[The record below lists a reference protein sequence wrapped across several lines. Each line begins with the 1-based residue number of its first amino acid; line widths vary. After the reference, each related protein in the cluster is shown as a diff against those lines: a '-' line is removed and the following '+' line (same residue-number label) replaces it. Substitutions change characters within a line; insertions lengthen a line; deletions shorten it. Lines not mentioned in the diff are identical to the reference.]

1 MTPVESKGQTLVDD
15 PAARLLVKDAHSRMY
30 KWPASFA
37 GYRAHVTLNEDGQSV
52 VGMESYVNEYL
63 EVNGIWM
70 PLRRCMSFGE
80 NGVVKMRVIEL
91 SQHEVW

>member
-1 MTPVESKGQTLVDD
+1 MTPVENKGQALVDD

-37 GYRAHVTLNEDGQSV
+37 GYRAHVTLNDDGQSV

-63 EVNGIWM
+63 EVSGIWM
-70 PLRRCMSFGE
+70 PLRRRVSFGE
-80 NGVVKMRVIEL
+80 RGVVKTRVIEL